1 MADIEKLVDEIA
13 GLSLLEA
20 SQLKE
25 ALEEKLG
32 VTAAAP
38 MMGGFAMPAAGAVAA
53 GGAAEAA
60 VDDDKTE
67 FNVVLKD
74 FGAKKIDVIKVVRK
88 LTELGLKEAKDLVE
102 GAPSTI
108 MELVPKETAEG
119 AKAELEGAG
128 AAVEL
133 T

>member
-25 ALEEKLG
+25 ALEERLG

-38 MMGGFAMPAAGAVAA
+38 MAGGFAMPAMMAGGDAGAA
-53 GGAAEAA
+53 AA
-60 VDDDKTE
+60 VEEDKTE
-67 FNVVLKD
+67 FNVILKD
-74 FGAKKIDVIKVVRK
+74 FGAKKIDVIKAVRK
-88 LTELGLKEAKDLVE
+88 LTDLGLKEAKDLVE

-108 MELVPKETAEG
+108 MEEIPKETAET
-119 AKAELEGAG
+119 AKAELEAAG
-128 AAVEL
+128 ATVEL
-133 T
+133 S